1 MSSEVRIHLGEELTE
16 AVMALVPK
24 DADEALLLD
33 EPDLDYSLWKV
44 VDLPCF
50 AASLNISEAS
60 LDPSAPF
67 EWRPASVIYL
77 SRCVCDDVHHG
88 GVQETYL
95 VAGGICAAQCQ
106 GINAGAGRQCQHHQP
121 DQQKS
126 TG

>member
-1 MSSEVRIHLGEELTE
+1 MSSEVRIHLGEGLTE

-24 DADEALLLD
+24 DANEALLLD

-60 LDPSAPF
+60 LDPTAPF

-95 VAGGICAAQCQ
+95 VAGGIWYGVK
-106 GINAGAGRQCQHHQP
+106 GIRLEDGDVVFTLFADAEVRI
-121 DQQKS
+121 
-126 TG
+126 

>member
-1 MSSEVRIHLGEELTE
+1 MSREFRIHLGEELTE

-24 DADEALLLD
+24 DEDDALLLD
-33 EPDLDYSLWKV
+33 EPDLDYSLWEV

-77 SRCVCDDVHHG
+77 SRCVYDDVHHG

-95 VAGGICAAQCQ
+95 VADGIWYGVK
-106 GINAGAGRQCQHHQP
+106 GIRLEDGDVVFTLFADAEVRV
-121 DQQKS
+121 
-126 TG
+126 